1 MNQTPLWKY
10 LLIAI
15 VLIIGALY
23 ALPNL
28 YGTDPSIQVT
38 PGRTADLD
46 QSTIDNVSTALTE
59 AGVTSKSIDENQRG
73 MILRFGD
80 TEMQSKA
87 KEVIEKT
94 LGDKYIAALN
104 LAPSTPEWLRNLG
117 GDPMN
122 LGLDLRGGI
131 HVLME
136 VDMAAVTETAEKGFI
151 SELRTK
157 MREADVRYK
166 TISRNKD
173 KGGILIR
180 FKDEAARTAAQDLIR
195 SDFPDLDRTTSD
207 KDDLFMIH
215 AVQSEAALRE
225 TKKYALQQN
234 ITTLRNRVNE
244 LGVAE
249 PIIQQQG
256 LERIIVQLP
265 GVQDPSKVKEILG
278 ATATLEFRMVSEEAS
293 VEQALQGKVPIG
305 SKLYKA
311 RDGRNFLLDKKVML
325 TGDSIINARSGIDQ
339 DNGSAIVSIT
349 LDGKGAKRFSRATR
363 DEVGHLQA
371 VVFIENNTK
380 TIIEENGEK
389 KKITTKV
396 EEIINV
402 ATIRSELGK
411 QFQISGLDDQDEAKN
426 LSLLLRAGA
435 LTAPI
440 EIIEERTI
448 GPSLGK
454 DNIDKGYMSVKIGFL
469 FVLIFMAIYY
479 RVFGLV
485 AGLALIVNLVLIVA
499 LLSLIGATLTLPG
512 IAGIVLTVGMAVDA
526 NVLIFERIRE
536 ELRNGNSPQ
545 NSIQSGYEKAFSTIM
560 DANITTLIAAM
571 VLYGF
576 GTGPIKGFAVT
587 LALGII
593 TSMFTA
599 IVGTRAVINL
609 IYGGKKNV
617 KLAI

>member
-87 KEVIEKT
+87 KEVIENT

-104 LAPSTPEWLRNLG
+104 LAPSTPEWLRGLG

-157 MREADVRYK
+157 MREAEVRYK

-173 KGGILIR
+173 DGGILIR

-195 SDFPDLDRTTSD
+195 SDFPDLERTTSD
-207 KDDLFMIH
+207 KDGLFMIH
-215 AVQSEAALRE
+215 AVQSEASLRE

-311 RDGRNFLLDKKVML
+311 RDGRDFLLDKKVML

-371 VVFIENNTK
+371 VVFIESKTK
-380 TIIEENGEK
+380 TIEENGER
-389 KKITTKV
+389 KKISIKV
-396 EEIINV
+396 EEVINV
-402 ATIRSELGK
+402 ATIRSELSK
-411 QFQISGLDDQDEAKN
+411 QFQISGLDSQDEAKN

-454 DNIDKGYMSVKIGFL
+454 DNIEKGYMSVKIGFL
-469 FVLIFMAIYY
+469 FVLIFMAVYY

-545 NSIQSGYEKAFSTIM
+545 NSIQSGYDKAFSTIM

>member
-46 QSTIDNVSTALTE
+46 QSTIDKVSAAMTE

-104 LAPSTPEWLRNLG
+104 LAPSTPEWLRDLG

-157 MREADVRYK
+157 MREAEVRYK

-173 KGGILIR
+173 EGGILIR

-195 SDFPDLDRTTSD
+195 SDFPDLVRTTSD
-207 KDDLFMIH
+207 KDGLFMIH
-215 AVQSEAALRE
+215 AVQSEASLRE

-311 RDGRNFLLDKKVML
+311 RDGRDFLLDKKVML

-371 VVFIENNTK
+371 VVFIESKTK
-380 TIIEENGEK
+380 TIEENGER
-389 KKITTKV
+389 KKISTKV

-411 QFQISGLDDQDEAKN
+411 QFQISGLDNQDEAKN

-454 DNIDKGYMSVKIGFL
+454 DNIEKGYLSVKIGFL
-469 FVLIFMAIYY
+469 FVLIFMAVYY

-545 NSIQSGYEKAFSTIM
+545 NSIQSGYEKAFSTII

-609 IYGGKKNV
+609 IYGGKKGV

>member
-73 MILRFGD
+73 MILRFDD

>member
-1 MNQTPLWKY
+1 MNQTPLWKN

-46 QSTIDNVSTALTE
+46 QSTIDKVSAALTE
-59 AGVTSKSIDENQRG
+59 AGVASKPIEENQRG
-73 MILRFGD
+73 MMLRFSD
-80 TEMQSKA
+80 TETQSKA
-87 KEVIEKT
+87 QEIVTKT

-104 LAPSTPEWLRNLG
+104 LAPSTPEWLRGLG

-131 HVLME
+131 HILME
-136 VDMAAVTETAEKGFI
+136 VDMATVQKQAEEGFI

-157 MREADVRYK
+157 MREEEVRYK

-173 KGGILIR
+173 EGGILIR
-180 FKDEAARTAAQDLIR
+180 FKDEVTRTAAENLIR
-195 SDFPDLDRTTSD
+195 SEFPDLVRTTSE
-207 KDDLFMIH
+207 KDGLFLVH
-215 AVQSEAALRE
+215 AVQSEPSLRE
-225 TKKYALQQN
+225 TKKFALQQN

-325 TGDSIINARSGIDQ
+325 TGNSIINATSGLEQ
-339 DNGSAIVSIT
+339 QSGTPAVFLT

-363 DEVGHLQA
+363 DEIGHLQA
-371 VVFIENNTK
+371 VVFIENKTK
-380 TIIEENGEK
+380 TIEKNGERK
-389 KKITTKV
+389 KVTTKV

-402 ATIRSELGK
+402 ATIRAELGK
-411 QFQISGLDDQDEAKN
+411 KFQITGLDSTTEAQDLA
-426 LSLLLRAGA
+426 LLLRAGA

-454 DNIDKGYMSVKIGFL
+454 DNISKGLLSVKIGFF

-479 RVFGLV
+479 KVFGLV

-536 ELRNGNSPQ
+536 ELRNGVSPQ
-545 NSIQSGYEKAFSTIM
+545 SSIQSGYDKAFSTIM

-599 IVGTRAVINL
+599 IVGTRAAINL
-609 IYGGKKNV
+609 IYGGKKGV